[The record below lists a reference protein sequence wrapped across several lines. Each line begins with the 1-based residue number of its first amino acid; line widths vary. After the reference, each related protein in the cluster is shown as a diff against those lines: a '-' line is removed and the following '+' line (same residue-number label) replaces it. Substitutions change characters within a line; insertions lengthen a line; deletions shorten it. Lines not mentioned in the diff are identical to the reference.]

1 MSYRNVQKVEL
12 HCHQDGI
19 ADPAMLRVM
28 QAQGLELPITPDA
41 LEALYPVVDY
51 ESFWRYMDAF
61 KPYEGN
67 LDAFRPILA
76 IHLERLKA
84 QRVVYTEI
92 SIGTSELR
100 RDPAELIEKF
110 QEFRDWLTPIEDG
123 KLQVELL
130 VGISRDREPEYV
142 EGIAEVLAPLR
153 RAGLIVGV
161 VLAGPEAGN
170 PIQPLSRAM
179 QRFREAGLG
188 IEIHAGEWAGPES
201 VWDAL
206 EHGAPHRIGHGVA
219 AFEDPRLLERIQRE
233 GVHIEMCPTSNIRT
247 GSVRRI
253 EEHPVRLARELGLS
267 FSINTDDPGAFQ
279 CSMDGE
285 FKLLEE
291 LFGFQDE
298 DFEKI
303 ERDALAARFQQALRY
318 GVG

>member
-1 MSYRNVQKVEL
+1 MSYRNVRKVEL
-12 HCHQDGI
+12 HCHLDGI
-19 ADPAMLRVM
+19 ADPAMLRAM
-28 QAQGLELPITPDA
+28 QAQGLELPITPEA
-41 LEALYPVVDY
+41 LEACYPVVDY
-51 ESFWRYMDAF
+51 ESFWRYMEALTPF
-61 KPYEGN
+61 EGN

-76 IHLERLKA
+76 AHLERLKS

-92 SIGTSELR
+92 SLGTSELR
-100 RDPAELIEKF
+100 RDPAELSERF
-110 QEFRDWLTPIEDG
+110 QAFRDWLTRIEDG

-130 VGISRDREPEYV
+130 IGFSRFREPEFV
-142 EGIAEVLAPLR
+142 EGLADVLAPLR

-161 VLAGPEAGN
+161 VLAGPEQGY
-170 PIQPLSRAM
+170 PVRPLRRAF

-188 IEIHAGEWAGPES
+188 VEIHAGEWAGPES

-206 EHGAPHRIGHGVA
+206 DHGAPHRIGHGVA
-219 AFEDPRLLERIQRE
+219 AFEDPRLLERIRE
-233 GVHIEMCPTSNIRT
+233 EGIHLELCLTSNVKT

-279 CSMDGE
+279 CSMESE

-291 LFGFQDE
+291 QFGFQDE

-303 ERDALAARFQQALRY
+303 RRDSLGARFQPALRY

>member
-1 MSYRNVQKVEL
+1 MSYRDVRKVEL

-19 ADPAMLRVM
+19 ADPAILRVM
-28 QAQGLELPITPDA
+28 QAQGLELPITPEA

-51 ESFWRYMDAF
+51 ESFWRYMNALA
-61 KPYEGN
+61 PIEGD

-76 IHLERLKA
+76 AHLERLKA

-92 SIGTSELR
+92 SVGTSELP

-110 QEFRDWLTPIEDG
+110 QSFRDWLTPIEDG

-130 VGISRDREPEYV
+130 IGFCRHREPEFA
-142 EGIAEVLAPLR
+142 ESIAELIAPLR

-161 VLAGPEAGN
+161 LLAGPEQGN
-170 PIQPLSRAM
+170 PVRPLRRAF
-179 QRFREAGLG
+179 QRFHEAGLG
-188 IEIHAGEWAGPES
+188 VEIHAGEWAGPES
-201 VWDAL
+201 VWDAID
-206 EHGAPHRIGHGVA
+206 HGAPHRIGHGVA
-219 AFEDPRLLERIQRE
+219 AFEDPRLLERIQKE
-233 GVHIEMCPTSNIRT
+233 GIHLELCLTSNVKT

-253 EEHPVRLARELGLS
+253 EEHPVRLAKELGLS
-267 FSINTDDPGAFQ
+267 FSINTDDPGPFQ
-279 CSMDGE
+279 CSMESE

-291 LFGFQDE
+291 QFGFQDE

-303 ERDALAARFQQALRY
+303 RRDSLGARFQPALRY